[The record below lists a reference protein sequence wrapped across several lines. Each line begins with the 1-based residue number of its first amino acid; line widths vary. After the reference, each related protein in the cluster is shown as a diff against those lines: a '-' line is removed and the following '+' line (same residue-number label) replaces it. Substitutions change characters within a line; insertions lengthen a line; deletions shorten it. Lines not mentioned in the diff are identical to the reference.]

1 MAKTEKS
8 KLTVG
13 VLDEKITLQNFE
25 KMNIDNAIVI
35 LKSLNLKYTIKEHET
50 TTYNN
55 DEIISQYPKA
65 GTKVKKN
72 QIIKLTVAKNT
83 TDIVTEDDKKNDDT
97 KDEINSDNED
107 QEITTEEKELKNS

>member
-1 MAKTEKS
+1 MLLLE
-8 KLTVG
+8 
-13 VLDEKITLQNFE
+13 
-25 KMNIDNAIVI
+25 
-35 LKSLNLKYTIKEHET
+35 
-50 TTYNN
+50 
-55 DEIISQYPKA
+55 
-65 GTKVKKN
+65 N